1 MELLMPKLLI
11 FLKKYV
17 TITPLYKINICKG
30 EKIWED
36 ITEAA
41 IQAAITEAAATGA
54 AEAEAEATIITADQ
68 EEAITVITLNRGI
81 SLRNSTEQNRYALP
95 VNTESCGTMSLP
107 EATTMFITDIPT

>member
-1 MELLMPKLLI
+1 MPKLLI
-11 FLKKYV
+11 FVKKYV

-41 IQAAITEAAATGA
+41 IQAVITEAAATGA
-54 AEAEAEATIITADQ
+54 GAAAATEATIITAVQ
-68 EEAITVITLNRGI
+68 EEAITVIMLNQGI

>member
-1 MELLMPKLLI
+1 MPKLLI
-11 FLKKYV
+11 FVKKYV
-17 TITPLYKINICKG
+17 TITSLYKINICKG

-36 ITEAA
+36 TTEAA
-41 IQAAITEAAATGA
+41 IQAVITEAAATGA
-54 AEAEAEATIITADQ
+54 AAATEATIITAVQ
-68 EEAITVITLNRGI
+68 EEAITVIMLNQGT